1 MTETYEFD
9 QLALPCI
16 LAHGEN
22 FKLYKKTGDRESR
35 KETELSLPTHS
46 N

>member
-1 MTETYEFD
+1 MNFD

-16 LAHGEN
+16 LGHGEN
-22 FKLYKKTGDRESR
+22 FKLYKKIGDRDHKKKQR
-35 KETELSLPTHS
+35 FHFLQIQIKI